1 MRVSG
6 PGRRAVLLGAAAA
19 ALGTAVGGC
28 ARDGVRDLPE
38 LVVATGPPGAVY
50 RRIGGKI
57 AELLDERLPDTDVR
71 AVETGAGPANLA
83 LLSSGGAHLGLAALD
98 SILDS
103 GTGTGDALDGGGG
116 AGGALMAIGRLYDAF
131 VHLVVLVGSPVW
143 EASDLAGLRVS
154 VGAADSG
161 TEFTVAQI
169 VAETGLDFEAVYLN
183 QSESAAALADGG
195 IDAMFS
201 LTGLPTPAIADL
213 AEERAVRLIDLSDT
227 ADALAVAHPD
237 SYLPA
242 NIPATTY
249 EGVPS
254 TPTAAVPNLLLCRE
268 DLPHDAAY
276 AVTDTVFTSATRLA
290 AGSPVAAQIN
300 VRTGI
305 STGIVPLHPG
315 STDWYRANKPT

>member
-19 ALGTAVGGC
+19 ALGGPVVGCDRGGI
-28 ARDGVRDLPE
+28 RGLPE

-50 RRIGGKI
+50 RQIGGKI
-57 AELLDERLPDTDVR
+57 AEILDERFPDTDVR
-71 AVETGAGPANLA
+71 AVETGASHANLA
-83 LLSSGGAHLGLAALD
+83 LLASGEAHLGLAALD
-98 SILDS
+98 SILASD
-103 GTGTGDALDGGGG
+103 TGGDGDALV
-116 AGGALMAIGRLYDAF
+116 AIGRLYDAF

-143 EASDLAGLRVS
+143 RASDLEGLRVS

-169 VAETGLDFEAVYLN
+169 VAETGLDFEAVRLN
-183 QSESAAALADGG
+183 QSESATALADGE

-213 AEERAVRLIDLSDT
+213 AEERSVRLIDLSDT
-227 ADALAVAHPD
+227 ADALADAHPD

-249 EGVPS
+249 EDVPS
-254 TPTAAVPNLLLCRE
+254 TPTAAIPNLLLCRE
-268 DLPHDAAY
+268 DLPRDAAY
-276 AVTDTVFTSATRLA
+276 AVTDSVFTSAARLA

-305 STGIVPLHPG
+305 STGVVPLHPG
-315 STDWYRANKPT
+315 ATAWYRENKPT

>member
-6 PGRRAVLLGAAAA
+6 PGRRAVLLGAATV
-19 ALGTAVGGC
+19 ALGGALGGC
-28 ARDGVRDLPE
+28 SRGGVRDLPE

-57 AELLDERLPDTDVR
+57 AEVLDERLPGTDVR
-71 AVETGAGPANLA
+71 AVETGASHANLA
-83 LLSSGGAHLGLAALD
+83 LLASGEAHLGLAALD

-103 GTGTGDALDGGGG
+103 GTGRDLGGDGGS
-116 AGGALMAIGRLYDAF
+116 GGALMAIGRLYDAF
-131 VHLVVLVGSPVW
+131 VHLMVLVGSPVW
-143 EASDLAGLRVS
+143 RASDLEGLRVS

-161 TEFTVAQI
+161 TEFTVSQI
-169 VAETGLDFEAVYLN
+169 VAETGLDFEEVRLN
-183 QSESAAALADGG
+183 QSESAAALAAGE

-227 ADALAVAHPD
+227 ADTLADTHPD

-254 TPTAAVPNLLLCRE
+254 TPTAAIPNLLLCRE
-268 DLPHDAAY
+268 DLPHDAAF
-276 AVTDTVFTSATRLA
+276 AVTDTVFTNATRLA
-290 AGSPVAAQIN
+290 AASPVAAQIN

-305 STGIVPLHPG
+305 STGVVPLHPG
-315 STDWYRANKPT
+315 SAAWYRENKPT

>member
-19 ALGTAVGGC
+19 ALGGSLAGCDRGGI
-28 ARDGVRDLPE
+28 RGLPE

-50 RRIGGKI
+50 RQIGGKI
-57 AELLDERLPDTDVR
+57 AEILDERFPDTDVR
-71 AVETGAGPANLA
+71 AVETGASHANLA
-83 LLSSGGAHLGLAALD
+83 LLASGEAHLGLAALD

-103 GTGTGDALDGGGG
+103 GTGGDGGDALV
-116 AGGALMAIGRLYDAF
+116 AIGRLYDAF

-143 EASDLAGLRVS
+143 QVSDLEGLRVS
-154 VGAADSG
+154 VGATDSG

-169 VAETGLDFEAVYLN
+169 VAETGLDFEAVRLN
-183 QSESAAALADGG
+183 QSESAAALANGE

-213 AEERAVRLIDLSDT
+213 AEERTLRLVDLADT
-227 ADALAVAHPD
+227 AGTLADAHPD

-254 TPTAAVPNLLLCRE
+254 TPTAAIPNLLLCRE
-268 DLPHDAAY
+268 DLPRDAAY
-276 AVTDTVFTSATRLA
+276 AVTETVFTSAARLA

-305 STGIVPLHPG
+305 STGVVPLHPG
-315 STDWYRANKPT
+315 AADWYRDHKPT